1 VNGVLQFARDPWSE
15 LDDGLRWYQREVAL
29 AAMDTLKTC
38 RSALIVAATGLG
50 KTQIFSA
57 IAGETKGRVLVLA
70 HREELVEQARKRL
83 EQMTGE
89 WVQREQGMFHA
100 ELSTRLIVA
109 SIDTMRRNTR
119 LERYPRDHFELI
131 ICDEAHH
138 YVGNTYTRPLEYFN
152 TAKILGV
159 TATPDRADEKA
170 LGMVFDKVAYVLD
183 IEAGIDLGYLVP
195 ILGKVVRLDEIDISN
210 VGKTGKDL
218 AVGQLDEAMVKAVEG
233 VVRETIRL
241 EPDRQGICFFP
252 GVKSA
257 QYAAEKFNALKPA
270 SAEFLSGQTPPDER
284 QQMVRRFKKGEFQ
297 YLCNCMVATEG
308 FDAPGASLVVLAR
321 PTLSRALYT
330 QMIGRGTR
338 VLPGVVERY
347 TEKEASVV
355 RREAIRTSQKPNLM
369 VLDFVG
375 NSGRHE
381 LVTLEDVLGGRYTE
395 AEKKVARKKREGTGG
410 DPRAALE
417 AARAEL
423 KALASRVEAKVK
435 SEVQAFDPF
444 RVFNVDKD
452 GIVGSSRKPIGQQQW
467 MFLES
472 AGIGEDSLKVMS
484 HAEARKMIETVKSRR
499 QQGLCT
505 YKQLRTLSRYGV
517 TDPNLSFH
525 RATVMLNYIQ
535 SKGWGRS
542 GRIDPLV
549 LERIATY
556 KEPQS

>member
-472 AGIGEDSLKVMS
+472 AGIGEDSLKGMS

>member
-1 VNGVLQFARDPWSE
+1 
-15 LDDGLRWYQREVAL
+15 
-29 AAMDTLKTC
+29 
-38 RSALIVAATGLG
+38 
-50 KTQIFSA
+50 
-57 IAGETKGRVLVLA
+57 
-70 HREELVEQARKRL
+70 
-83 EQMTGE
+83 
-89 WVQREQGMFHA
+89 
-100 ELSTRLIVA
+100 
-109 SIDTMRRNTR
+109 
-119 LERYPRDHFELI
+119 
-131 ICDEAHH
+131 
-138 YVGNTYTRPLEYFN
+138 
-152 TAKILGV
+152 
-159 TATPDRADEKA
+159 
-170 LGMVFDKVAYVLD
+170 
-183 IEAGIDLGYLVP
+183 
-195 ILGKVVRLDEIDISN
+195 
-210 VGKTGKDL
+210 
-218 AVGQLDEAMVKAVEG
+218 
-233 VVRETIRL
+233 
-241 EPDRQGICFFP
+241 
-252 GVKSA
+252 
-257 QYAAEKFNALKPA
+257 
-270 SAEFLSGQTPPDER
+270 
-284 QQMVRRFKKGEFQ
+284 
-297 YLCNCMVATEG
+297 
-308 FDAPGASLVVLAR
+308 
-321 PTLSRALYT
+321 
-330 QMIGRGTR
+330 MIGRGTR

-472 AGIGEDSLKVMS
+472 AGIGEDSLKGMS